1 MKKILLIIL
10 LAAAAIPFQNC
21 SPPPED
27 EPPIVKDTTKTT
39 VSPINTFKFNGI
51 TTYNLKWD
59 STNMFGSYRPGTDQ
73 TTIVVEGYSGTNY
86 GAFNLKFPGN
96 KVATYKLSAGNI
108 VDAIVTTGQGIKE
121 KRYEWAEGTGRDI
134 IVTITKY
141 DPVGGRIKGTFNA
154 MLQESGSL
162 ITGNI
167 SAGAF
172 EVRRDTDEM

>member
-1 MKKILLIIL
+1 MKKILFIVL

-21 SPPPED
+21 SKTPD
-27 EPPIVKDTTKTT
+27 DDPPIVKDTTKIVVT
-39 VSPINTFKFNGI
+39 PINTFKFNGI
-51 TTYNLKWD
+51 TTYSLKWD

-73 TTIVVEGYSGTNY
+73 TTIICEGYSGSTY
-86 GAFNLKFPGN
+86 AKFNLKFPSN
-96 KVATYKLSAGNI
+96 KVGTYKFTLTGN
-108 VDAIVTTGQGIKE
+108 VDVVVTTGEGIKE
-121 KRYEWAEGTGRDI
+121 KRYEWTDEPDRDM

-141 DPVGGRIKGTFNA
+141 DPVGGRIKGTFSA

-172 EVRRDTDEM
+172 EVRRETDDM